1 MKLLEINPRFIE
13 DYIDELITLEDY
25 APISFIKY
33 DKHNERAEFLRSKN
47 LLNTMHEMDELVQ
60 QKCEHAEDSVKAYDS
75 VLIEWLDCHPEFEG
89 ILTKES
95 FIEYQNMKNNKDY
108 IDFND
113 LLDFVELPSENMNE
127 ITNKFDGIDES
138 LSIKDDS
145 NIKYPN
151 FNEMKKCFDKYPNT
165 LLACYLSYLV

>member
-1 MKLLEINPRFIE
+1 MLNVNGLFIAE
-13 DYIDELITLEDY
+13 HIDELITLEDY

-47 LLNTMHEMDELVQ
+47 LLNTMHEMDELVR

>member
-1 MKLLEINPRFIE
+1 MLNVNGLFIAE
-13 DYIDELITLEDY
+13 HIDELITLEDY

>member
-13 DYIDELITLEDY
+13 DHIEELIKIEDY
-25 APISFIKY
+25 APVSFKSY
-33 DKHNERAEFLRSKN
+33 GAQDKRVEFLNSKN
-47 LLNTMHEMDELVQ
+47 LLQTIMEMHELVR
-60 QKCEHAEDSVKAYDS
+60 QKCNHAEDSVKAYDS

>member
-47 LLNTMHEMDELVQ
+47 LLNTMHEMDELVR

-95 FIEYQNMKNNKDY
+95 FIEYQNMKNN
-108 IDFND
+108 NES
-113 LLDFVELPSENMNE
+113 LDFIDILYDIELPSEKVNE
-127 ITNKFDGIDES
+127 VINKIKGIDES
-138 LSIKDDS
+138 ISIKDDS
-145 NIKYPN
+145 NIKYTN
-151 FNEMKKCFDKYPNT
+151 FNEKKKCFDKYPNT

>member
-13 DYIDELITLEDY
+13 DHIEELIKIEDY

-75 VLIEWLDCHPEFEG
+75 VLIEWLNCHPEFEG

>member
-13 DYIDELITLEDY
+13 DHIEELIKIEDY
-25 APISFIKY
+25 APVSFKSY
-33 DKHNERAEFLRSKN
+33 GAQDKRVEFLNSKN
-47 LLNTMHEMDELVQ
+47 LLQTIMEMHELVQ
-60 QKCEHAEDSVKAYDS
+60 QKCNHAEDSVKAYDS

>member
-1 MKLLEINPRFIE
+1 MKLLEINPLFIE
-13 DYIDELITLEDY
+13 DHIDELITLEDY

-33 DKHNERAEFLRSKN
+33 DKHNERAEFLRSEN
-47 LLNTMHEMDELVQ
+47 LLNTMHEMDELVR

>member
-1 MKLLEINPRFIE
+1 MLNVNGLFIAE
-13 DYIDELITLEDY
+13 HIDELITLEDY

-33 DKHNERAEFLRSKN
+33 DKHNEREEFLRSKN
-47 LLNTMHEMDELVQ
+47 LLNTMHEMDELVR

>member
-13 DYIDELITLEDY
+13 DHIEELIKIEDY
-25 APISFIKY
+25 APVSFKSY
-33 DKHNERAEFLRSKN
+33 GAQDKRVEFLNSKN
-47 LLNTMHEMDELVQ
+47 LLQTIMEMHELVR
-60 QKCEHAEDSVKAYDS
+60 QKCNHAEDSVKAYNT
-75 VLIEWLDCHPEFEG
+75 VLIEWLNCHPEFEG

-145 NIKYPN
+145 NIN
-151 FNEMKKCFDKYPNT
+151 ILILMK
-165 LLACYLSYLV
+165 

>member
-13 DYIDELITLEDY
+13 DHIEELITLEDY

-33 DKHNERAEFLRSKN
+33 DKHNEREEFLRSKN
-47 LLNTMHEMDELVQ
+47 LLNTMHEMDELVR

>member
-13 DYIDELITLEDY
+13 DHIEELIKIEDY

>member
-13 DYIDELITLEDY
+13 DHIEELIKIEDY
-25 APISFIKY
+25 APVSFKSY
-33 DKHNERAEFLRSKN
+33 GAQDKRVEFLNSKT
-47 LLNTMHEMDELVQ
+47 LLPTIMEMHELVR
-60 QKCEHAEDSVKAYDS
+60 QKCNHAEDSVKAYNT
-75 VLIEWLDCHPEFEG
+75 VLIEWLNCHPEFEG

>member
-13 DYIDELITLEDY
+13 DHIEELIKIEDY
-25 APISFIKY
+25 APVSFKSY
-33 DKHNERAEFLRSKN
+33 GAQDKRVEFLNSKT
-47 LLNTMHEMDELVQ
+47 LLPTIMEMHELVR
-60 QKCEHAEDSVKAYDS
+60 QKCNHAEDSVKAYNS
-75 VLIEWLDCHPEFEG
+75 VLIEWLNCHPEFEG

>member
-1 MKLLEINPRFIE
+1 MKLLEINPLFIG
-13 DYIDELITLEDY
+13 DHIDELITLEDY

-47 LLNTMHEMDELVQ
+47 LLNTMHEMDELVR